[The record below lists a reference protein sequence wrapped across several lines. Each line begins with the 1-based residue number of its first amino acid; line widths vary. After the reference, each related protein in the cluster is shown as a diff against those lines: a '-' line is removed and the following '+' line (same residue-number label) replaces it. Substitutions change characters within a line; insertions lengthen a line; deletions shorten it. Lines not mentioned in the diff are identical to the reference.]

1 MSEKIKIETVNKI
14 SQIYSVDVHC
24 NPLIV
29 DVRLDVEKTVAATSE
44 PMRDEES
51 AKANAYAKAKGEFK
65 VDVIVDPS
73 FVIRT
78 TLSNGLFAFI
88 AMITLGF
95 VKFGV
100 RFVVTISGYA
110 GYYSNPRSYYE
121 QQKNELSDLS
131 EALETAFS
139 DSPKLTP
146 DERNLIERLRSENF
160 SHDRMSPSEQE
171 VLKKYNKIR
180 NKSGQALVFK
190 SITELTGNT

>member
-44 PMRDEES
+44 PMTDEES

-78 TLSNGLFAFI
+78 TFSNGLFAFI

-121 QQKNELSDLS
+121 HQKLILSDLS
-131 EALETAFS
+131 SALKQAGDADPNS
-139 DSPKLTP
+139 
-146 DERNLIERLRSENF
+146 
-160 SHDRMSPSEQE
+160 
-171 VLKKYNKIR
+171 IR
-180 NKSGQALVFK
+180 ILK
-190 SITELTGNT
+190 SILQPEFTSSYSEITGKSSLFKKGKGILSKIPFIGKLF